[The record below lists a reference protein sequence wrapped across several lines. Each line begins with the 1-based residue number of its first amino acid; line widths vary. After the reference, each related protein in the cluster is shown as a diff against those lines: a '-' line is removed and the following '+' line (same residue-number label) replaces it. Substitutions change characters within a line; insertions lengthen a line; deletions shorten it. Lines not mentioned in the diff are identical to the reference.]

1 MKKQRHYFANK
12 GPSSQSYGFSS
23 SHVWMW
29 QLDYKESWAP
39 KNWCFRTV
47 VLERTLEGPL
57 NYKEIKP
64 VNPKGNQS
72 WKSTGRTDAEA
83 ETPILWPP
91 DSKVWLT
98 GKDPDAGKRLK
109 AEGDKRGWDG
119 WMAAPTR
126 WTWVWASSGGWWWTR
141 NPGMLQ
147 SMGLQKVGQDW
158 ATELNWIQE
167 MSQCCFSYCLSF
179 NWGFKTEKK
188 KKIGV
193 MCTHKSKKS
202 LWTTKCHSAPTRKSS
217 LKKWQYQMRVK
228 I

>member
-1 MKKQRHYFANK
+1 
-12 GPSSQSYGFSS
+12 
-23 SHVWMW
+23 MW

-39 KNWCFRTV
+39 KNWCFWTV
-47 VLERTLEGPL
+47 VLERTLAGPL
-57 NYKEIKP
+57 NCKEIKP
-64 VNPKGNQS
+64 VNPKGNQL
-72 WKSTGRTDAEA
+72 WKSTERTDAEA

-98 GKDPDAGKRLK
+98 GKDPDARRLK
-109 AEGDKRGWDG
+109 AEEGDNRGWDG

-167 MSQCCFSYCLSF
+167 MSLLFFLLSKF
-179 NWGFKTEKK
+179 QLRLQNWKK
-188 KKIGV
+188 KK
-193 MCTHKSKKS
+193 KKVSCVPTS
-202 LWTTKCHSAPTRKSS
+202 LKRVYGQQNVILHLPEKVVLKNDSTKCG
-217 LKKWQYQMRVK
+217 WECK
-228 I
+228 IVQTLCSFL